1 MNIAL
6 PPIFFY
12 EVGTLLVVFGVLRA
26 VVLGRRRG
34 GAGGDGDGE
43 SGELVE
49 DTPARAKTRRRH
61 LAFGIVW
68 VVMGLFLIVSTAGVL
83 KMRHGL

>member
-6 PPIFFY
+6 PPLFFY
-12 EVGTLLVVFGVLRA
+12 AVGSLLVVFGVLRA

-34 GAGGDGDGE
+34 GAADGE
-43 SGELVE
+43 GGELVE
-49 DTPARAKTRRRH
+49 DTPARLRTRRRH

-68 VVMGLFLIVSTAGVL
+68 VVMGLFLIISTAGVL
-83 KMRHGL
+83 KMRSGL